1 MFIFLKIITDIIP
14 PSGGSIVAITETI
27 KRTGKLFFDF
37 LAFILLPCNKL
48 STLTPAVSGV
58 CTFTVYG
65 LLVDIWTAFGFY
77 ARPTPESVLAVYAA
91 AVALNAIFAVSMG
104 IFVFFFG
111 EPVIKKIDR
120 VKLKY
125 GIFYS
130 RI

>member
-1 MFIFLKIITDIIP
+1 MFVI
-14 PSGGSIVAITETI
+14 GM
-27 KRTGKLFFDF
+27 TGLIAGAVINLHEKMRSP
-37 LAFILLPCNKL
+37 LAMA
-48 STLTPAVSGV
+48 AVSGV

-91 AVALNAIFAVSMG
+91 AVALNAIFAVSTG